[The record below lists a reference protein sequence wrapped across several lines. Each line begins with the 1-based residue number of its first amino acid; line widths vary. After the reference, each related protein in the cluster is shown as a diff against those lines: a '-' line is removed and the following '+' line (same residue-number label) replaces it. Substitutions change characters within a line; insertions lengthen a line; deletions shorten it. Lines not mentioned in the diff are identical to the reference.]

1 MTVGIGL
8 GLSNYTFSTA
18 ECYWDWVHMCDD
30 EGVDSLWQTD
40 RLVSRE
46 PFLECMSAMAALA
59 GATKKIKFGMNVASL
74 GIRDPLI
81 TAKECA
87 TIDYLSNGRLLPA
100 FGLGSNRSRD
110 WIASGRATKARGQ
123 RMNEALEIMTRLWKD
138 GEVTYHGKHF
148 QYTDAVISP
157 RPVQNPLPC
166 WIGGSARAAIERTVD
181 YGNGWQASFQTPEE
195 AGKVVAD
202 ILQYAKEQGKHMDPD
217 HMGIGFGVRFGSWDD
232 PIVRK
237 TADAFKK
244 RSGRD
249 PKTGMAIGDA
259 EDILAMIES
268 YIPHGISKFILRPIG
283 DGDDEMMAQTRRL
296 VDEVLPHARIFTERR
311 KLAS

>member
-1 MTVGIGL
+1 
-8 GLSNYTFSTA
+8 
-18 ECYWDWVHMCDD
+18 
-30 EGVDSLWQTD
+30 
-40 RLVSRE
+40 
-46 PFLECMSAMAALA
+46 
-59 GATKKIKFGMNVASL
+59 
-74 GIRDPLI
+74 
-81 TAKECA
+81 
-87 TIDYLSNGRLLPA
+87 
-100 FGLGSNRSRD
+100 
-110 WIASGRATKARGQ
+110 
-123 RMNEALEIMTRLWKD
+123 MNEALKIMTSLWKD
-138 GEVTYHGKHF
+138 GEVTFHGKHF

-157 RPVQNPLPC
+157 RPAQNPMPC

-202 ILQYAKEQGKHMDPD
+202 ILQYAKDQGKHMDPD

-283 DGDDEMMAQTRRL
+283 AGDDEMMAQTKRL
-296 VDEVLPHARIFTERR
+296 VDEVLPYARIFTERR